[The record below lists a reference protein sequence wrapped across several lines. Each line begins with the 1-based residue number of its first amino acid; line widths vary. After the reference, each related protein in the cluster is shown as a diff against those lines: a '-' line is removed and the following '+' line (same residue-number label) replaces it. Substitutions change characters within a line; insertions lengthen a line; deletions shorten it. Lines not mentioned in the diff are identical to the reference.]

1 MKSTA
6 MKTFF
11 LRRVFSKTVLTLILS
26 LFLAVNTSQAAMA
39 KDSDRNDSD
48 SNNTVAEA
56 TSVNLNTAGAKEI
69 AKVLKGIGLKKAEA
83 IIAYRQSHG
92 DFKAIE
98 ELASVKGIG
107 VATIAKNH
115 DRIVLK

>member
-1 MKSTA
+1 MKILSTI
-6 MKTFF
+6 
-11 LRRVFSKTVLTLILS
+11 ILS
-26 LFLAVNTSQAAMA
+26 LLLAVSVSQPVMA
-39 KDSDRNDSD
+39 KKTASSKA
-48 SNNTVAEA
+48 TVQA

-92 DFKAIE
+92 SFKAVE

-115 DRIVLK
+115 SRIVLK